1 MEERKKERTRDA
13 VTAPTGSTACCG
25 GNSRHSRLGPSESAI
40 GLCLPTGATAA
51 RRPRLPGSGR
61 QPADSTA
68 PASGPQSHR
77 LWPSWGSASH
87 LATGHLED
95 ASLGELAWGEVLQH
109 MATAQ
114 RPCRLWATRPA
125 VLAERQ
131 AIYDTLDAAR
141 IGPAEAHNGQWKA
154 LGDWALAITDTAL
167 AVELGLREPQPGAY
181 GYPAIDVLWEEALAG
196 ARATCAGCGLHAAHL
211 FHDPRRA
218 GGVGTR
224 R

>member
-1 MEERKKERTRDA
+1 MGERKKERTRDA
-13 VTAPTGSTACCG
+13 VAAPTGSTACCG
-25 GNSRHSRLGPSESAI
+25 GSSRHSRLGPSESAI
-40 GLCLPTGATAA
+40 GLCLPTCATAA

-87 LATGHLED
+87 LATGQPRN

-114 RPCRLWATRPA
+114 RPCRLWAMRPA
-125 VLAERQ
+125 VLAQRQ
-131 AIYDTLDAAR
+131 AIYDTLDAAASAR
-141 IGPAEAHNGQWKA
+141 LRP
-154 LGDWALAITDTAL
+154 TADSGRHRAGSL
-167 AVELGLREPQPGAY
+167 RVPGHRRAVRG
-181 GYPAIDVLWEEALAG
+181 ALAG

-224 R
+224 G